1 MTSKKLKFSYLHP
14 KYWLTWLVIGIS
26 WLLASLPRS
35 WQYGLSNWLANRF
48 ASKEG
53 RRINTIRRN
62 IDACFPEK
70 SDQDRRQLIRGN
82 LKSSVLMLFDLL
94 NMIWREPKDMTSTVR
109 IVGLEHLEQVLAANE
124 PLLLV
129 TGHFTP
135 LFQLIAK
142 LTLISPFSAV
152 YRRMDNP
159 VMEANLYKRG
169 AEKYPITLL
178 HRKDIR
184 NMLVKLADNNTVFIV
199 PDQDF
204 GVKQGAFVSFFG
216 IPTATITNIPKY
228 ARKANAKVMLLSAYR
243 EGKNGSV
250 IEIEPLL
257 ENYPTED
264 DVADT
269 QRWSSWLEE
278 KIRQHPEDYLWMH
291 KRFKTRPEGENSFY

>member
-1 MTSKKLKFSYLHP
+1 
-14 KYWLTWLVIGIS
+14 
-26 WLLASLPRS
+26 
-35 WQYGLSNWLANRF
+35 
-48 ASKEG
+48 
-53 RRINTIRRN
+53 
-62 IDACFPEK
+62 
-70 SDQDRRQLIRGN
+70 
-82 LKSSVLMLFDLL
+82 
-94 NMIWREPKDMTSTVR
+94 
-109 IVGLEHLEQVLAANE
+109 
-124 PLLLV
+124 
-129 TGHFTP
+129 
-135 LFQLIAK
+135 
-142 LTLISPFSAV
+142 
-152 YRRMDNP
+152 
-159 VMEANLYKRG
+159 MEANLYKRG

>member
-142 LTLISPFSAV
+142 LTLISPF
-152 YRRMDNP
+152 
-159 VMEANLYKRG
+159 RG
-169 AEKYPITLL
+169 TSP
-178 HRKDIR
+178 R
-184 NMLVKLADNNTVFIV
+184 
-199 PDQDF
+199 
-204 GVKQGAFVSFFG
+204 FF
-216 IPTATITNIPKY
+216 N
-228 ARKANAKVMLLSAYR
+228 
-243 EGKNGSV
+243 
-250 IEIEPLL
+250 
-257 ENYPTED
+257 
-264 DVADT
+264 
-269 QRWSSWLEE
+269 
-278 KIRQHPEDYLWMH
+278 
-291 KRFKTRPEGENSFY
+291 